1 MENQAFYNTA
11 NLKGTQ
17 LVSVNNRAL
26 TENANVIE
34 IMKKLNKPCT
44 SWEIYQYWTANKVTE
59 TISFSLLQN
68 IRRSLKNLEDKG
80 VTRNTGERGVGGF
93 GISNFLWVLV

>member
-11 NLKGTQ
+11 NIKGTQ
-17 LVSVNNRAL
+17 LASANNRAL

-34 IMKKLNKPCT
+34 IMKKLDKPCT
-44 SWEIYQYWTANKVTE
+44 SWTIYRYWIDNKVTDV
-59 TISFSLLQN
+59 ISASLLQN

-80 VTRNTGERGVGGF
+80 ITRNTGQRSAGGF
-93 GISNFLWVLV
+93 GISNFLWILI